1 MDNIVLVMLACAIAI
16 IILYSVLQG
25 YFEGVTA
32 LKYNSNL
39 NVQQA
44 SIDVSKPKS
53 KNFAYGMWI
62 NINKLSVD
70 GASKLSVDDIILSRP
85 SEIKL
90 FIHNGNLMIADSFEV
105 VRNFPLQKWVYITV
119 SVKENTISKKSIIDT
134 YIDGKLVKSFES
146 MSVIS
151 PTDNSLTLDQF
162 DAKLIGFK
170 RWTYPLNPVMV
181 SDEYNASN
189 MKKLVGN
196 YNLDI
201 SILKNEV
208 LAKRF
213 SVF

>member
-32 LKYNSNL
+32 FKYNNNL

-62 NINKLSVD
+62 NINKLSID
-70 GASKLSVDDIILSRP
+70 ESSKMSVDDIILSRP

-90 FIHNGNLMIADSFEV
+90 FIRNGNLMIADSFEV

-119 SVKENTISKKSIIDT
+119 SVKENTETGKSIIDT
-134 YIDGKLVKSFES
+134 YIDGKLVKSFETT
-146 MSVIS
+146 SVIS
-151 PTDNSLTLDQF
+151 PKDDILTLGQF

-170 RWTYPLNPVMV
+170 RWTYSLNPVMV

-189 MKKLVGN
+189 MKKLLGN

-201 SILKNEV
+201 SVLKNEV
-208 LAKRF
+208 LTKRF
-213 SVF
+213 NVF

>member
-62 NINKLSVD
+62 NINKLSID
-70 GASKLSVDDIILSRP
+70 AKSKLPVDDIILSRP

-119 SVKENTISKKSIIDT
+119 NVKENTISKRSIIDT
-134 YIDGKLVKSFES
+134 YIDGKLVKSFETT
-146 MSVIS
+146 SVIS
-151 PTDNSLTLDQF
+151 PKDDILTLGQF
-162 DAKLIGFK
+162 DTKLIGFK

-189 MKKLVGN
+189 MKKLLGN

-201 SILKNEV
+201 SVLKNEG

>member
-16 IILYSVLQG
+16 IILYSALQG

>member
-1 MDNIVLVMLACAIAI
+1 MDNIVLIMIACAIAI
-16 IILYSVLQG
+16 ILFYSVIQG

-32 LKYNSNL
+32 FKYNSNL
-39 NVQQA
+39 NVQQE
-44 SIDVSKPKS
+44 SIAVSEPKS

-62 NINKLSVD
+62 NINKLSE
-70 GASKLSVDDIILSRP
+70 SKDDIILSRP
-85 SEIKL
+85 NEIKL
-90 FIHNGNLMIADSFEV
+90 FIHNGNLMITDSFEV
-105 VRNFPLQKWVYITV
+105 MQNFPLQKWVYITV

-170 RWTYPLNPVMV
+170 RWTYPLNPIMV

-189 MKKLVGN
+189 MKKLLGN

-201 SILKNEV
+201 SVLKNEV
-208 LAKRF
+208 LTKRF